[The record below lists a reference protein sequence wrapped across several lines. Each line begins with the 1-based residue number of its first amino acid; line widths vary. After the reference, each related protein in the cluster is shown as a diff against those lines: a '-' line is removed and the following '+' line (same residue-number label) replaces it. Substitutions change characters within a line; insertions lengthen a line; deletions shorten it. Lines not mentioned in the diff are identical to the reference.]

1 MTIAPLYTSLA
12 LFANSMAASAA
23 PDPAALEALREGDM
37 RKLTVHTSPQPAAEA
52 LFEAA
57 EGGELGIADYE
68 GKIVLL
74 NFWATWCAP
83 CREEMP
89 ALSALQRDYGG
100 EDFEVVTVA
109 AGRNPPQAMQRFFE
123 EIAVDNLPLHR
134 DPRQSFAREMGVL
147 GLPVTVIL
155 DRDGQEIA
163 RLQGGADWASDSAR
177 AIVEA
182 LIAGEDAS

>member
-1 MTIAPLYTSLA
+1 MRGPARFASSALIYTALMFGANVGMADIA
-12 LFANSMAASAA
+12 
-23 PDPAALEALREGDM
+23 ELREGDM
-37 RKLTVHTSPQPAAEA
+37 RKLSVHETPVEAASA
-52 LFEAA
+52 PFEAA
-57 EGGELGIADYE
+57 GGGELTLGDFS

-83 CREEMP
+83 CRHEMP
-89 ALSALQRDYGG
+89 ALSTLQADYGG

-109 AGRNPPQAMQRFFE
+109 AGRNPQPAMERFFS
-123 EIAVDNLPLHR
+123 EIDVDNLPLHR
-134 DPRQSFAREMGVL
+134 DPTQQFAREMGVL

-155 DRDGQEIA
+155 DREGQEIA

-182 LIAGEDAS
+182 LLEE